1 MKPASLPRAVSL
13 RIGPHTFSR
22 VVYDASSDV
31 IYATAG
37 GFESAGRERTP
48 EDHFLLLGEEGELT
62 GVTLMEPRARYE
74 RDGAVHL
81 TLHTGERER
90 VTGIEAA
97 LRAGAAD

>member
-1 MKPASLPRAVSL
+1 VTL
-13 RIGPHTFSR
+13 RIGPHTFDR
-22 VVYDASSDV
+22 VVYDAASDV
-31 IYATAG
+31 IYATVG

-48 EDHFLLLGEEGELT
+48 EDHFLLLDEAGELT

-90 VTGIEAA
+90 VAGIEATF
-97 LRAGAAD
+97 RVGAED